1 MLIGQTK
8 PLYEKWNWRNKDYMR
23 TMYCGFDDESLMKAY
38 AAFGLPIEKEFI
50 LYERKEMCES
60 KYAFML
66 SVDVTNYPLKM
77 VELATYMAMRNIAPY
92 DILQMFYNK
101 PIDIR
106 LENKPDYLY
115 HASPL
120 YHLPFILHDGFIR
133 KSCLTGDYI
142 NTLRNYVF
150 TFDENKKSDCLS
162 YTNGTGAL
170 FKIQTDRYRVINA
183 QNKQFGIVE
192 DVNIDD
198 VVNIEFY
205 LDLTCVTEWD
215 KKMIKKKA
223 SLFKER
229 YDYTKNDHNITYK
242 HRFNETINNKEAYEY
257 FNEWIF

>member
-1 MLIGQTK
+1 
-8 PLYEKWNWRNKDYMR
+8 MR
-23 TMYCGFDDESLMKAY
+23 TMYCGFDDEILMKGY
-38 AAFGLPIEKEFI
+38 ASFGLPIEKEFI

-120 YHLPFILHDGFIR
+120 YHLPFILRDGYIR
-133 KSCLTGDYI
+133 KSNYE
-142 NTLRNYVF
+142 LRNYVF
-150 TFDENKKSDCLS
+150 TFDAKRKKDCLL
-162 YTNGTGAL
+162 YTKGMGAI
-170 FKIQTDRYRVINA
+170 FTIQTDNYKVINA

-215 KKMIKKKA
+215 KKMIKEKA

-242 HRFNETINNKEAYEY
+242 HRFNETINKKEAYEY

>member
-1 MLIGQTK
+1 
-8 PLYEKWNWRNKDYMR
+8 MR
-23 TMYCGFDDESLMKAY
+23 IMYCGFDDETLMKGY
-38 AAFGLPIEKEFI
+38 ASFGLPIEKEFI

-120 YHLPFILHDGFIR
+120 YHLPFILRDGYIR
-133 KSCLTGDYI
+133 KSNLSSG
-142 NTLRNYVF
+142 NELRNYVF
-150 TFDENKKSDCLS
+150 TFDAKKKNDCLP
-162 YTNGTGAL
+162 YTNGMGAL
-170 FKIQTDRYRVINA
+170 FTIQTDNYKVINA

-205 LDLTCVTEWD
+205 LDLTFVTEWD

-242 HRFNETINNKEAYEY
+242 HRFNETINKKEAYEY

>member
-1 MLIGQTK
+1 
-8 PLYEKWNWRNKDYMR
+8 MR
-23 TMYCGFDDESLMKAY
+23 IMYCGFDDEALMKGY
-38 AAFGLPIEKEFI
+38 ASFGLPIEKEFI

-120 YHLPFILHDGFIR
+120 YHLPFILRDGYIR
-133 KSCLTGDYI
+133 KSNLSSG
-142 NTLRNYVF
+142 NELRNYVF
-150 TFDENKKSDCLS
+150 TFDAKKKKDCLS
-162 YTNGTGAL
+162 YTNGMGAL
-170 FKIQTDRYRVINA
+170 FTIQTDNYKVINA

-205 LDLTCVTEWD
+205 LDLTFVTEWD

-229 YDYTKNDHNITYK
+229 YDYTKNNHNITYK
-242 HRFNETINNKEAYEY
+242 HRFNETINKKEAYEY

>member
-23 TMYCGFDDESLMKAY
+23 TMYCGFDDEILMKGY
-38 AAFGLPIEKEFI
+38 ASFGLPIEKEFI

-120 YHLPFILHDGFIR
+120 YHLPFILRDGYIR
-133 KSCLTGDYI
+133 KSNYE
-142 NTLRNYVF
+142 LRNYVF
-150 TFDENKKSDCLS
+150 TFDAKRKKDCLL
-162 YTNGTGAL
+162 YTKGMGAI
-170 FKIQTDRYRVINA
+170 FTIQTDNYKVINA

-215 KKMIKKKA
+215 KKMIKEKA

-242 HRFNETINNKEAYEY
+242 HRFNETINKKEAYEY